1 MNSRRAIRQCALEM
15 MYQFDARSDQDAQEI
30 LDSTLSRLDELPLSE
45 GDIRKSWA
53 LAREAHRS
61 RRASDLVVGELAPA
75 WPAVRQPAMDRAILR
90 LAHFEMTA
98 GDVPP
103 KVAVNEAVEL
113 AKKFG
118 SEKSASFVN
127 GILDKVL
134 RQVLAQQDAPARG
147 KESV

>member
-15 MYQFDARSDQDAQEI
+15 MYQLDARSDQDAQEI
-30 LDSTLSRLDELPLSE
+30 LDATIGRGGEIGMSE
-45 GDIRKSWA
+45 GDIRASWE
-53 LAREAHRS
+53 LARDAHRS
-61 RRASDLVVGELAPA
+61 RRASDLVVGELAPS

-90 LAHFEMTA
+90 LAHYEMTS

-118 SEKSASFVN
+118 SERSPAFVN

-134 RQVLAQQDAPARG
+134 KRVLS
-147 KESV
+147 ESCSAEESA